1 MLYPGSLHNHTHY
14 SNIRLRDSICRE
26 DTLID
31 RAIELN
37 HKVIAITDHE
47 SVSSAIKVEKYYNK
61 IKEQHPDFKVI
72 RGNEIYLV
80 RNGLNADNYNK
91 DVDRYFHF
99 ILLAKDEQGMK
110 QIMEISTRAWRRS
123 YMARGMRRVPTYYQ
137 DLFDIIGAN
146 PGHVV
151 GSTACLGGVLPTQI
165 LRGTSEEKLAV
176 WIQQMDSIFGHGNFF
191 FEMQPS
197 NNKEQVIVN
206 KKLLEFSEKF
216 DIRYIITTDSHYLKK
231 EDRAIHKA
239 YLNAQNGDREV
250 DDFYATTYLMGDDEI
265 RSYFKYFTVEQIEAA
280 YQTIQDIADSCEDF
294 SLMKPLK
301 IPELLWRDVKHY
313 SDRNVYN
320 YIDLMPT
327 LEKFYHSPYRSDRY
341 LVDAI
346 IAGIENHPD
355 LQNKEA
361 YAALED
367 NLQRTWESS
376 EVNKARWSAYYL
388 NLQKNIDECWN
399 AGTIVGPARGSGG
412 GFVLLYCLDV
422 IQMNCLREPTPMYPW
437 RFLNPARVSVLD
449 IDTDIEG
456 GKRAQVLQHLRD
468 VYGEDRVANVA
479 TFRTEKSK
487 SAVLTAARGLGI
499 DVDIAQ
505 YIASLIPADRGQ
517 LRSLDQCM
525 YGDEEHEWAPIK
537 QFVFEMTKNYPELW
551 DVAHGIEGLICGSGI
566 HAGGVIFVD
575 EPFTE
580 STGLMRAPDGT
591 ICTAFELHDCEDVSL
606 IKIDL
611 LSVEAMDKIHNCID
625 LLCDYGYAERKAT
638 LRETY
643 ESIVGIYNLERDDPK
658 MWDMVLEHKI
668 GSLFQMEKQ
677 SGIQGIAIA
686 KPESIDELAVL
697 NSVIRLMASEPGAE
711 QPLNMWARYRAN
723 INEWYD
729 EMRKYGL
736 RDEDIEWLA
745 HHPAIHD
752 GICESQEGL
761 MSLVQEEKL
770 GGNDLS
776 FADKCRKAIAKKQG
790 KLFEECEKHYFD
802 NAKEKGCDMVL
813 AHYVWDVVF
822 KPQRGYSFN
831 ASHTHAYS
839 LIALQEMNL
848 AYKYP
853 IMFWNCACLISDA
866 GGNDEEELDEEAAEE
881 FKVEETYSNEMEEF
895 NEEEDEE
902 EDSYEEEDCDG
913 YPAEVIKTKDGKK
926 KKKVKAT
933 NYGKVA
939 TAIGKIAATGVK
951 IAPPDINR
959 SSYTFSPDIE
969 GNAIRYGLSGIT
981 RIGTDLIRSIIDNRP
996 FSGITDFLN
1005 KVKVN
1010 KPQMINL
1017 IKSGAF
1023 DGFGDRIEVMH
1034 QYIDSVSDTKKRITL
1049 QNMKMLIDF
1058 GLIPDDYDMER
1069 RVYNFNK
1076 YIKKMKLDGTYYG
1089 LDNVGYEFYTKHFDI
1104 DKLDVCGDTESGFK
1118 IKQVSW
1124 DNIYQRHMDN
1134 IRPWVQKN
1142 AANLL
1147 KEVNDRLTRDMWNKY
1162 CLGTISKWEMDSIS
1176 CYIHE
1181 HELINVDNY
1190 LYGFEDYEAMSEE
1203 PVVERVVPI
1212 KGKLIPIF
1220 KLFRIA
1226 GTVLDRDK
1234 AKKIVTLLTTSGVVT
1249 VKVYGGVFQV
1259 YDKQI
1264 SERGADGKKHVLEK
1278 STFTRGNKIIV
1289 TGIREGDAFIAKK
1302 YKNTPHHRIEIIEA
1316 VHEDGT
1322 IETRTRGDED

>member
-1 MLYPGSLHNHTHY
+1 MDIL
-14 SNIRLRDSICRE
+14 NILSANLRLRDAIIKIP
-26 DTLID
+26 DMMN
-31 RAIELN
+31 RAEELGW
-37 HKVIAITDHE
+37 KTVAFTDHE
-47 SVSSAIKVEKYYNK
+47 SVSSWVKVEKEAKN
-61 IKEQHPDFKVI
+61 HPDLKVI

-80 RNGLNADNYNK
+80 RNGLNSDNFNK
-91 DVDRYFHF
+91 DIDRYWHF
-99 ILLAKDEQGMK
+99 ILLAKDLIGAK

-137 DLFDIIGAN
+137 DLFDVISAN

-176 WIQQMDSIFGHGNFF
+176 WIQQMDNIFGHGNFF

-197 NNKEQVIVN
+197 NNKEQIIVN

-301 IPELLWRDVKHY
+301 IPELKWRELPWNCK
-313 SDRNVYN
+313 NIPN
-320 YIDLMPT
+320 LAFYIHQMPT
-327 LEKFYHSPYRSDRY
+327 LEKFLYSIYKSDNY
-341 LVDAI
+341 LVGAV
-346 IAGIENHPD
+346 IAGIQNHKD
-355 LQNKEA
+355 LQNSEA

-591 ICTAFELHDCEDVSL
+591 VCTAFELHDCEDVSL

-643 ESIVGIYNLERDDPK
+643 ESIVGVYNLERDDPK
-658 MWDMVLEHKI
+658 MWGMVLEHKI

-697 NSVIRLMASEPGAE
+697 NSVIRLMAPEPGAE
-711 QPLNMWARYRAN
+711 QPLEMWARYRAN

-729 EMRKYGL
+729 EMRRYGL
-736 RDEDIEWLA
+736 HDEDIKWLA

-866 GGNDEEELDEEAAEE
+866 GGNDEEEIDEEAIEETKAEE
-881 FKVEETYSNEMEEF
+881 PYYEEMEEF
-895 NEEEDEE
+895 DEDEDTE
-902 EDSYEEEDCDG
+902 VSSYDEDDGANG
-913 YPAEVIKTKDGKK
+913 YPATIVVTESGKK

-933 NYGKVA
+933 NYGKIA
-939 TAIGKIAATGVK
+939 TAIGKIAATGVR
-951 IAPPDINR
+951 IAPPDINK
-959 SSYTFSPDIE
+959 STFTFSPDIE

-996 FSGITDFLN
+996 FSGIFDFLN
-1005 KVKVN
+1005 RVKVN

-1058 GLIPDDYDMER
+1058 ELIPDDYDTER

-1076 YIKKMKLDGTYYG
+1076 YIKKMKLDATYYG
-1089 LDNVGYEFYTKHFDI
+1089 LDEIGYNFYASRFDL
-1104 DKLDVCGDTESGFK
+1104 DKLEVCDETESGFK

-1124 DNIYQRHMDN
+1124 DNIYQHHMDI
-1134 IRPWVQKN
+1134 IRPWVQKH
-1142 AANLL
+1142 AAELL

-1162 CLGTISKWEMDSIS
+1162 CLGSISKWEMDSIS

-1181 HELINVDNY
+1181 HELAHAYHPNVI
-1190 LYGFEDYEAMSEE
+1190 DYDDLPEE
-1203 PVVERVVPI
+1203 PRVDRVVPI

-1220 KLFRIA
+1220 HLDRIM

-1234 AKKIVTLLTTSGVVT
+1234 AKKLVTLLTTDGVVT
-1249 VKVYGGVFQV
+1249 VKVYGVFQV

-1278 STFTRGNKIIV
+1278 SCFSRGNKIIV
-1289 TGIREGDAFIAKK
+1289 TGMREGDNFVAKK
-1302 YKNTPHHRIEIIEA
+1302 YKNTPYHRIEIIER
-1316 VHEDGT
+1316 VNEDGT
-1322 IETRTRGDED
+1322 IETRTRGDEE